1 MSPSAFLDRGSP
13 PARADLERVLGRAL
27 PLWDELRERIGARVA
42 PIGERWSYSGRSHGW
57 LLQLRRGN
65 TTVVNLVPGRDCFV
79 ASLALNGKACREA
92 EKGGLCESARTAIR
106 EGREFPE
113 GRGVRV
119 EVRSR
124 KDIADVEALASLR
137 MAGLR

>member
-1 MSPSAFLDRGSP
+1 MSPSPFLDRASP
-13 PARADLERVLGRAL
+13 PGRADLEKVLGTASR
-27 PLWDELRERIGARVA
+27 LWDELRERLAGDVA
-42 PIGERWSYSGRSHGW
+42 PIGERWSYSGKSHGW

-65 TTVVNLVPGRDCFV
+65 TTLVNLVPGRNCFV
-79 ASLALNGKACREA
+79 ASLALNAKACREA
-92 EKGGLCESARTAIR
+92 EKGGLSESVRTAIR

-124 KDIADVEALASLR
+124 KDLADVETLASLR